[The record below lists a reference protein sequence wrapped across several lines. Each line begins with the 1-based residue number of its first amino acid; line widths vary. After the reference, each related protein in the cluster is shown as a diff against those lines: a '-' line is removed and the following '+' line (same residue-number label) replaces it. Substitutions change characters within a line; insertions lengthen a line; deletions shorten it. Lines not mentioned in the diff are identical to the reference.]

1 MSKLSGLDQRITFQ
15 RITETSDGIGGTI
28 EAWASIATSP
38 TVWAKV
44 TPRIGKEAMAEG
56 RMNATAM
63 ATFTIR
69 YREDITELDRIQW
82 RGEAW
87 NIRRV
92 MRKTQRE
99 LYIEIDAERGVTQ

>member
-1 MSKLSGLDQRITFQ
+1 MIGNLDQRITFQ
-15 RITETSDGIGGTI
+15 RFSVTPDGIGGTT
-28 EAWASIATSP
+28 EAWADIATSP

-44 TPRIGKEAMAEG
+44 TPRIGKEAMVEG
-56 RMNATAM
+56 RMNASAM

-69 YREDITELDRIQW
+69 YREDITELDRLIW

-92 MRKTQRE
+92 MRVSQRG
-99 LYIEIDAERGVTQ
+99 LYLEIDAERGVAQ